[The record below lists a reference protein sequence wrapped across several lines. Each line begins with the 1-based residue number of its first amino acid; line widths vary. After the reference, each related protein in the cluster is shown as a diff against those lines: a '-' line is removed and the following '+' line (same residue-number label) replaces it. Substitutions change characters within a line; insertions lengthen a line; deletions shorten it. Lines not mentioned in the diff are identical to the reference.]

1 MNTFLFTLRRKVAQ
15 KAISDMW
22 RSPFKRLALRQR
34 NCAEITLPSYVNRST
49 VRYGFRACVKAVC
62 VPQRYLM
69 NVFLFFAW
77 LGLSKSCSYNAG
89 KWLSGTSKSRV
100 VDFKSCCLKFCI
112 FLYAKRQFKVLFF
125 VLHNN
130 QLTENLLKVSFKE
143 MLAVMG
149 EILRVLDPKRYS
161 KIKSCANVT
170 KQSRGSRAI
179 VTAYIVREL
188 GTTTNSKM
196 ALSYGFLQ
204 FCWIWRF
211 VAVVSERKWS
221 QVKANSS

>member
-1 MNTFLFTLRRKVAQ
+1 MPIWKTIWYSMNNFLFTLRRKVAQ

-112 FLYAKRQFKVLFF
+112 FLYTKRQFKVLFF

-130 QLTENLLKVSFKE
+130 QLTEN
-143 MLAVMG
+143 
-149 EILRVLDPKRYS
+149 
-161 KIKSCANVT
+161 
-170 KQSRGSRAI
+170 
-179 VTAYIVREL
+179 
-188 GTTTNSKM
+188 
-196 ALSYGFLQ
+196 
-204 FCWIWRF
+204 
-211 VAVVSERKWS
+211 
-221 QVKANSS
+221 